1 MKKDMKYK
9 IGIVGVGFVGSA
21 IAHGFAQF
29 ADIKMYDKY
38 NNSFHSLYEVVN
50 ESDFI
55 FVSVPTPMKEDGTQ
69 DLSNMDDAIESIV
82 INAYNP
88 KIIII
93 KSTILPGTTKNY
105 AYKYPGHDFVF
116 SPEFLTERTAK
127 IDFMN
132 PSSIILGGIHK
143 HSDSLKLVRNLFNE
157 RFSGVNI
164 FVTSSDAAELVKYIL
179 NSFFAVKISFFNE
192 IYDMTQYMGIDY
204 DEIKAMVLSDFRIAD
219 SHCDVPGHDGDRGY
233 GGKCFPKDVN
243 ALVSWAESQ
252 NLHADIAKISS
263 LVNERLRDS
272 KDWLNIKGATS
283 LNNYH

>member
-1 MKKDMKYK
+1 MKNDIKHK

-38 NNSFHSLYEVVN
+38 NDSFHSLYEVVN
-50 ESDFI
+50 ESDYI
-55 FVSVPTPMKEDGTQ
+55 FVSVPTPMGEDGRQ
-69 DLSNMDDAIESIV
+69 DLSSLDNAIESIV
-82 INAYNP
+82 ETAYEP

-93 KSTILPGTTKNY
+93 KSTVLPGTTKNF
-105 AYKYPGHDFVF
+105 AYKYPDHDFIF

-127 IDFMN
+127 IDFIN
-132 PSSIILGGIHK
+132 PSSIILGGIHR
-143 HSDSLKLVRNLFNE
+143 HSDSLKRVKNLFKE
-157 RFSGVNI
+157 RFSGANV

-192 IYDMTQYMGIDY
+192 IYDIAQYMGVDY
-204 DEIKAMVLSDFRIAD
+204 DEVKAMVLSDFRIAD
-219 SHCDVPGHDGDRGY
+219 SHCDVPGHDGDRGF

-243 ALVSWAESQ
+243 ALVNWAESQ
-252 NLHADIAKISS
+252 SLHADIVKIAS
-263 LVNERLRDS
+263 LVNDRLRGT
-272 KDWLNIKGATS
+272 KDWLDIKGATS

>member
-1 MKKDMKYK
+1 MKYK

-82 INAYNP
+82 ITAYNP

-132 PSSIILGGIHK
+132 PSSIILGGIHR
-143 HSDSLKLVRNLFNE
+143 HSESLKLVKNLFNE

>member
-1 MKKDMKYK
+1 MKYK